1 MSIKFR
7 EFENRDIDFVYHCKN
22 DENLSRLIVG
32 EFKPISKS
40 EAIQWVEGC
49 KGHHDD
55 YIFWAICKDDESE
68 DIIGWASLAN
78 INKVNKSAST
88 HSIVIGDRDYNDGFT
103 WIETVR
109 FMFEYAF
116 ESLKLNRLYGVS
128 LVGHPMSNIIGD
140 LMFMAKEG
148 VLRQAIFKNGRFYDL
163 LYNAILR
170 DEYYIH
176 KENGDY
182 EMRKIIKRLRNLR
195 HG

>member
-78 INKVNKSAST
+78 INKVLQLIALLSE
-88 HSIVIGDRDYNDGFT
+88 IGITMMVLLGLRLFALCLNM
-103 WIETVR
+103 R
-109 FMFEYAF
+109 
-116 ESLKLNRLYGVS
+116 LKHLN
-128 LVGHPMSNIIGD
+128 
-140 LMFMAKEG
+140 
-148 VLRQAIFKNGRFYDL
+148 
-163 LYNAILR
+163 
-170 DEYYIH
+170 
-176 KENGDY
+176 
-182 EMRKIIKRLRNLR
+182 
-195 HG
+195 